1 MRKHQWRTSL
11 VSDLR
16 FDSWTSKAV
25 DLAWTLSGATE
36 PIPVNL
42 MHVRLLGEAEDDI
55 FHDSDPSPPADE
67 DNCLLNDALEAMLVD
82 EEPGY
87 PGLNSTPQHLSPL
100 KPQHERCSES
110 CG

>member
-1 MRKHQWRTSL
+1 
-11 VSDLR
+11 
-16 FDSWTSKAV
+16 
-25 DLAWTLSGATE
+25 
-36 PIPVNL
+36 